1 MESSMT
7 ITGTVKGGAIIPDEA
22 HPWPEGAR
30 INLSLAE
37 DESEEWPEFDVS
49 GLPPD
54 HPMAPYDREVELAL
68 LRESIAEAEA
78 GYPGRPIEEVMAE
91 LSAKHGLSPRKVQP

>member
-1 MESSMT
+1 MT
-7 ITGTVKGGAIIPDEA
+7 ITGTLRNGAIIPDVA

-30 INLSLAE
+30 INLSLAA
-37 DESEEWPEFDVS
+37 DESEAEAWPEFDAS

-54 HPMAPYDREVELAL
+54 HPMAPYNREVELAL

-78 GYPGRPIEEVMAE
+78 GYPGRPIEEVFAE
-91 LSAKHGLSPRKVQP
+91 LSAKHGLAPMNVERS